1 MPPDNGMPPTAL
13 PAAADVER
21 YAYRLH
27 RDGYRRKL
35 STMSPTQLEEI
46 LSLSVEE
53 RIQLVEA
60 VWDSIAQHP
69 ESLPVTEAQRKEL
82 DRRLADHLK
91 DPQAARPWSQ
101 VRDSLARKK

>member
-1 MPPDNGMPPTAL
+1 
-13 PAAADVER
+13 
-21 YAYRLH
+21 
-27 RDGYRRKL
+27 
-35 STMSPTQLEEI
+35 MSPNQLEEI

-60 VWDSIAQHP
+60 VWDSIAQRP

-91 DPQAARPWSQ
+91 DPKAARPWSQ